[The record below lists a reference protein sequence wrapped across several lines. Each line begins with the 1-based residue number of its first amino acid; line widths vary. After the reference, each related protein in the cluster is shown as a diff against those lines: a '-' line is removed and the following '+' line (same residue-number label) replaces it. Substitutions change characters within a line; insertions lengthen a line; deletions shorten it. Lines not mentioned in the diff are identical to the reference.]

1 MKRWLASCALS
12 AVLFVPS
19 VIAAAAPPSRPS
31 AQRVAARFDE
41 PEEAA
46 RWYWLKRSPDGISP
60 LPVEKYFE
68 ALEKM
73 QSMPQ
78 YSTALRARL
87 SSRAQ
92 LARSGAKPAAAL
104 GAWSWLG
111 PGNIGGRTRALVIHP
126 TTPTTMYAGGVA
138 GGVWKTT
145 NGGSSWAPLDDF
157 LPNLAVTTLAMD
169 PANPNVLYAGT
180 GEISAGDG
188 VRGGGI
194 LKSADAGATWTRIA
208 ATATPDFYYV
218 NKILV
223 SASSGRVY
231 AATWSGILRSADGG
245 ATWTKVYPSALPS
258 GVTDLAMRTDQSTD
272 VLFAA
277 DGNQVQAT
285 IYRNTDAA
293 GSGTWSPVYTE
304 ALQGNTSLAIA
315 PSNQNVI
322 YALSASIEA
331 GDYNGGLL
339 AVFRSTDGGTSW
351 TTQVRNTSP
360 TKLNTLL
367 LTNPITATLMACG
380 YPGPDQFVNQGWYDN
395 VIAVD
400 PVDPNRVWAGG
411 IDLFRSDDGGANWGI
426 AAYWW
431 MIPDPHYA
439 HGDYHTI
446 VFHPQYNGTSNQTM
460 YVGNDGGLFRTDGTR
475 SSTSTDICGNAPG
488 SVVWTSLN
496 NNYGVTQFYHGLP
509 YPNGTTYFGGAQDN
523 GTNRGSDA
531 AGPNA
536 WARLIGGDGGFVAI
550 DPGNTNVIYGEYP
563 NLSLQK
569 STDGGTTFASAT
581 SGITEPS
588 SQFGFITPFVMD
600 PSNSQGLWIGGRM
613 PWRTTNGGTSWT
625 QAGTAFTTLNYP
637 TTAIA
642 VAPTDGNYVLFGRSS
657 GIVSRTTTG
666 LTNTSTTVWSQVL
679 PTPVQ
684 AYNSWLTFDP
694 ANKNVA
700 YATYSS
706 FGVPHVWKSTNAGAT
721 WTSIDGAGS
730 TGIPDIPVH
739 CIVVDP
745 GNTSRLYVGTDL
757 GVFVSTDGGAN
768 WSIEN
773 TGFAN
778 VVTEALAMNATSL
791 FAFTH
796 GRGAYRVA
804 LTSSTA
810 PVDFTISASP
820 ASLDVTAGGGA
831 SSQITTA
838 VSGGF
843 SSGISLS
850 ASGLP
855 AGATASFSPATIS
868 SPGSGTSTMS
878 ISTSS
883 STLADTYDVTVT
895 GSGGGKSHA
904 ATIFLAVW
912 SGFALSASP
921 TSLSVTAGGGASSQI
936 TTAVS
941 GGFSSGISLSASG
954 LPAGATASFS
964 PATISSPGSGT
975 STMSISTSSSTPAG
989 TYTVTVTGS
998 GGGKS
1003 HAATISLA
1011 VTGGSPDFALSA
1023 SPASLQVTAGGGA
1036 SSQITT
1042 AVSGGFSSGISLS
1055 ASGLPAGAT
1064 ASFSPATISS
1074 PGSGTSTMS
1083 ISTSSS
1089 TLADTYDVTVTGS
1102 GGGKSHAATIFLAV
1116 WSGFALSASPTSLS
1130 VTAGGGASSQIT
1142 TAVSGGFSS
1151 GISLSA
1157 SGLPAGATAS
1167 FSPAT
1172 ISSPGSGTSTMSI
1185 STSSSTLADTYDV
1198 TVTGSGGGKS
1208 HAATIFLAVRVSS
1221 VGPSSC
1227 VEDAATMCLTGGRYQ
1242 IRSHWKNQ
1250 YAGGAVS
1257 TLSKAKLTDV
1267 TGAFWI
1273 ANSSTYEYLIRFNT
1287 ATDNG
1292 RVWITI
1298 PTFTDVEF
1306 WIDVTDTRTGQSNEY
1321 HSPAGNRTL
1330 LYDTNTF
1337 VYP

>member
-1 MKRWLASCALS
+1 MR
-12 AVLFVPS
+12 
-19 VIAAAAPPSRPS
+19 
-31 AQRVAARFDE
+31 
-41 PEEAA
+41 
-46 RWYWLKRSPDGISP
+46 
-60 LPVEKYFE
+60 
-68 ALEKM
+68 
-73 QSMPQ
+73 SMPQ
-78 YSTALRARL
+78 YSTALDAL
-87 SSRAQ
+87 LPSRAA
-92 LARSGAKPAAAL
+92 LARSGANPLAIL
-104 GAWSWLG
+104 GTWSWLG

-145 NGGSSWAPLDDF
+145 NAGSSWVPLNDF
-157 LPNLAVTTLAMD
+157 LPNLAVTSLAMD

-180 GEISAGDG
+180 GEIFAGDG

-194 LKSADAGATWTRIA
+194 LKTTDAGATWTRLA

-231 AATWSGILRSADGG
+231 AATSAGILRSADGG

-277 DGNQVQAT
+277 DGNFVQAT

-293 GSGTWSPVYTE
+293 GSGAWSPVYSE
-304 ALQGNTSLAIA
+304 ASLGRTSLAIA

-322 YALSASIEA
+322 YALSASIET
-331 GDYNGGLL
+331 GNFSGGLL

-351 TTQVRNTSP
+351 TAQVRNTSP

-367 LTNPITATLMACG
+367 LTNPLAASYTACNVNA
-380 YPGPDQFVNQGWYDN
+380 PDKMINQGWYDN

-400 PVDPNRVWAGG
+400 PVNPNRVWVGG
-411 IDLFRSDDGGANWGI
+411 IDLFRSDDGGANWGL
-426 AAYWW
+426 ASYWW
-431 MIPDPHYA
+431 PPLSDTRRVHA
-439 HGDYHTI
+439 DNHAI
-446 VFHPQYNGTSNQTM
+446 VFHPQYNGSSNQTL
-460 YVGNDGGLFRTDGTR
+460 YVGNDGGIFRTDNAVTGSPAT
-475 SSTSTDICGNAPG
+475 GANAPCNTG
-488 SVVWTSLN
+488 NSSVFWTALN

-536 WARLIGGDGGFVAI
+536 WASLIGGDGGFVAV
-550 DPGNTNVIYGEYP
+550 DPGNTNAIYGETT
-563 NLSLQK
+563 NLSLRK

-588 SQFGFITPFVMD
+588 SQFSFITPFVMD
-600 PSNSQGLWIGGRM
+600 PANAQRLWIGGRM
-613 PWRTTNGGTSWT
+613 PWQTTDGATTWT
-625 QAGTAFTTLNYP
+625 QAGTAFTTGAFP

-679 PTPVQ
+679 PTPAQ
-684 AYNSWLTFDP
+684 AFNSWLTFDP

-706 FGVPHVWKSTNAGAT
+706 FGVPHVWKSTDAGAT
-721 WTSIDGAGS
+721 WASIDGAGS

-810 PVDFTISASP
+810 PAANF
-820 ASLDVTAGGGA
+820 
-831 SSQITTA
+831 
-838 VSGGF
+838 
-843 SSGISLS
+843 
-850 ASGLP
+850 
-855 AGATASFSPATIS
+855 SFSPP
-868 SPGSGTSTMS
+868 SPLAGQSVQFTDTSTGGPTLWLWDFGDAS
-878 ISTSS
+878 VSTSQNPTHTFATAGVYQVS
-883 STLADTYDVTVT
+883 LAVSN
-895 GSGGGKSHA
+895 SGGSN
-904 ATIFLAVW
+904 
-912 SGFALSASP
+912 
-921 TSLSVTAGGGASSQI
+921 
-936 TTAVS
+936 TT
-941 GGFSSGISLSASG
+941 
-954 LPAGATASFS
+954 TK
-964 PATISSPGSGT
+964 
-975 STMSISTSSSTPAG
+975 
-989 TYTVTVTGS
+989 TVTV
-998 GGGKS
+998 
-1003 HAATISLA
+1003 
-1011 VTGGSPDFALSA
+1011 
-1023 SPASLQVTAGGGA
+1023 
-1036 SSQITT
+1036 SSI
-1042 AVSGGFSSGISLS
+1042 
-1055 ASGLPAGAT
+1055 
-1064 ASFSPATISS
+1064 
-1074 PGSGTSTMS
+1074 
-1083 ISTSSS
+1083 
-1089 TLADTYDVTVTGS
+1089 
-1102 GGGKSHAATIFLAV
+1102 
-1116 WSGFALSASPTSLS
+1116 
-1130 VTAGGGASSQIT
+1130 
-1142 TAVSGGFSS
+1142 
-1151 GISLSA
+1151 
-1157 SGLPAGATAS
+1157 
-1167 FSPAT
+1167 
-1172 ISSPGSGTSTMSI
+1172 
-1185 STSSSTLADTYDV
+1185 
-1198 TVTGSGGGKS
+1198 
-1208 HAATIFLAVRVSS
+1208 
-1221 VGPSSC
+1221 GPSSC
-1227 VEDAATMCLTGGRYQ
+1227 VEDAATMCLAGGRYQ

-1287 ATDNG
+1287 ATNNG
-1292 RVWITI
+1292 RVWIAI

-1306 WIDVTDTRTGQSNEY
+1306 WIVVTDTRTGQSNEY

-1330 LYDTNTF
+1330 LYDPNTF

>member
-31 AQRVAARFDE
+31 AQRATARFDE
-41 PEEAA
+41 PDEAA
-46 RWYWLKRSPDGISP
+46 RWYWIKRSPDGVSP

-73 QSMPQ
+73 QAMPQ
-78 YSTALRARL
+78 YSTALRAQL

-92 LARSGAKPAAAL
+92 LARSGMSPAAAL
-104 GAWSWLG
+104 GTWSWLG
-111 PGNIGGRTRALVIHP
+111 PGNIGGRTRGLVIHP

-145 NGGSSWAPLDDF
+145 NGGSSWAPLNDF

-180 GEISAGDG
+180 GESWFNNDA
-188 VRGGGI
+188 VRGAGI
-194 LKSADAGATWTRIA
+194 MKTTDAGATWTRLA
-208 ATATPDFYYV
+208 ATATSDFYYV
-218 NKILV
+218 NKIIV
-223 SASSGRVY
+223 SASTGRVY
-231 AATWSGILRSADGG
+231 AATSTGIQRSADGG
-245 ATWTKVYPSALPS
+245 ATWTKVYPSTLSS
-258 GVTDLAMRTDQSTD
+258 GVTDLVMRTDQSTD
-272 VLFAA
+272 TLFAA
-277 DGNQVQAT
+277 DGNWVNAT

-293 GSGTWSPVYTE
+293 GSGAWSPVYTE
-304 ALQGNTSLAIA
+304 AMMGRTSLAIA

-322 YALSASIEA
+322 YALSASIET
-331 GDYNGGLL
+331 GNFSEGLL
-339 AVFRSTDGGTSW
+339 AVFRSTNGGTSW

-367 LTNPITATLMACG
+367 LTNPLVANYMACG
-380 YPGPDQFVNQGWYDN
+380 VGIPDSMNNQGWYDN

-400 PVDPNRVWAGG
+400 PVNPNRVWVGG
-411 IDLFRSDDGGANWGI
+411 IDLFRSDDGGANWGL
-426 AAYWW
+426 ASYWW
-431 MIPDPHYA
+431 PPLSDTRRVHA
-439 HGDYHTI
+439 DNHAI
-446 VFHPQYNGTSNQTM
+446 VFHPQYNGSSNQTL
-460 YVGNDGGLFRTDGTR
+460 YVGNDGGIFRTDNAVTGSPAT
-475 SSTSTDICGNAPG
+475 GANAPCNTG
-488 SVVWTSLN
+488 NSSVLWTTLN
-496 NNYGVTQFYHGLP
+496 NSYGVTQFYHGLP

-536 WARLIGGDGGFVAI
+536 WASLFGGDGGFVAV
-550 DPGNTNVIYGEYP
+550 DPGNTNVLYFETP
-563 NLSLQK
+563 HLSLQK
-569 STDGGTTFASAT
+569 STNGGTTFAAAT

-600 PSNSQGLWIGGRM
+600 PSSSQRLWIGGRM
-613 PWRTTNGGTSWT
+613 PWRTTDGATTWT
-625 QAGTAFTTLNYP
+625 QAGTAFTAGAFP

-642 VAPTDGNYVLFGRSS
+642 VAPTDGNYVLFGRST
-657 GIVSRTTTG
+657 GFISRTTTG

-684 AYNSWLTFDP
+684 AWNSWLTFDP

-706 FGVPHVWKSTNAGAT
+706 FGVPHVWKSTDAGAT
-721 WTSIDGAGS
+721 WASIDGTGS

-778 VVTEALAMNATSL
+778 VVTEALAMNATSI

-810 PVDFTISASP
+810 PA
-820 ASLDVTAGGGA
+820 
-831 SSQITTA
+831 
-838 VSGGF
+838 
-843 SSGISLS
+843 
-850 ASGLP
+850 
-855 AGATASFSPATIS
+855 ASFSF
-868 SPGSGTSTMS
+868 SPPSPLAGQSVQFTDTSTGGPTS
-878 ISTSS
+878 WSWDFGGTGVSTSQNPTYTFATAGSYAVSLTVSNSGGS
-883 STLADTYDVTVT
+883 STTTKTVT
-895 GSGGGKSHA
+895 
-904 ATIFLAVW
+904 
-912 SGFALSASP
+912 
-921 TSLSVTAGGGASSQI
+921 
-936 TTAVS
+936 
-941 GGFSSGISLSASG
+941 
-954 LPAGATASFS
+954 
-964 PATISSPGSGT
+964 
-975 STMSISTSSSTPAG
+975 
-989 TYTVTVTGS
+989 
-998 GGGKS
+998 
-1003 HAATISLA
+1003 
-1011 VTGGSPDFALSA
+1011 
-1023 SPASLQVTAGGGA
+1023 
-1036 SSQITT
+1036 
-1042 AVSGGFSSGISLS
+1042 
-1055 ASGLPAGAT
+1055 
-1064 ASFSPATISS
+1064 
-1074 PGSGTSTMS
+1074 
-1083 ISTSSS
+1083 
-1089 TLADTYDVTVTGS
+1089 
-1102 GGGKSHAATIFLAV
+1102 
-1116 WSGFALSASPTSLS
+1116 
-1130 VTAGGGASSQIT
+1130 
-1142 TAVSGGFSS
+1142 
-1151 GISLSA
+1151 
-1157 SGLPAGATAS
+1157 
-1167 FSPAT
+1167 
-1172 ISSPGSGTSTMSI
+1172 
-1185 STSSSTLADTYDV
+1185 
-1198 TVTGSGGGKS
+1198 
-1208 HAATIFLAVRVSS
+1208 VSS

-1227 VEDAATMCLTGGRYQ
+1227 VEDAGTMCLTGGRYQ

-1292 RVWITI
+1292 RVWIAI